1 MKSLSSSITSSP
13 GGSVWVNDTTNLNR
27 IFDGRLSYNKG
38 AYLLHMLRWVLGDT
52 LFFRGMRQYM
62 SDPKLAYGFAR
73 TDDLKR
79 NLEQVIGKN
88 LSEFFNDWFTGQ
100 GYPSYTVR
108 WSQNNNNWAKINL
121 SQITSHPSVSFFEM
135 PLALKFKNSSREKTV
150 VVNNVKNNEIFWEDI
165 GFKADTVLID
175 PEYWVLSK
183 GNTSIKENYISAGYN
198 ELKIYPIPATTEITL
213 ELKNPAEKSLN
224 LHIYSMSGQL
234 ISTRQISTPGKD
246 ELFQINISHLP
257 RGVYLFRFSAGNFKT
272 TSRII
277 KI

>member
-1 MKSLSSSITSSP
+1 
-13 GGSVWVNDTTNLNR
+13 
-27 IFDGRLSYNKG
+27 
-38 AYLLHMLRWVLGDT
+38 MLRWVLGDST
-52 LFFRGMRQYM
+52 FFRGIKQYM
-62 SDPKLAYGFAR
+62 SDPKLVYGFAR
-73 TDDLKR
+73 TDDLER
-79 NLEQVIGKN
+79 NLEQVSGKN
-88 LSEFFNDWFTGQ
+88 LSEFFKDWFTGQ
-100 GYPSYTVR
+100 GYPSYTVK

-135 PLALKFKNSSREKTV
+135 PLALKFKNSSREKIV
-150 VVNNVKNNEIFWEDI
+150 VVNNVKNNEISWEDI

-183 GNTSIKENYISAGYN
+183 NNISIKENYTSAGYN
-198 ELKIYPIPATTEITL
+198 ELKIYPVPATTEITV
-213 ELKNPAEKSLN
+213 ELKNPAEKNLS

-234 ISTRQISTPGKD
+234 ISSRQISTPGRD

-257 RGVYLFRFSAGNFKT
+257 PGVYLFRFSAGNFKS